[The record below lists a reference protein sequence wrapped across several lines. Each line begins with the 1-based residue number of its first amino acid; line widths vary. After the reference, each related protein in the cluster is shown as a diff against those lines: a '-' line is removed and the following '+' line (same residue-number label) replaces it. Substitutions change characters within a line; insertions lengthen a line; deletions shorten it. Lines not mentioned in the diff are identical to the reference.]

1 MSIGVTVFL
10 VLAAIVGIEAA
21 LLYFLIRRNAQ
32 YRERQRMAD
41 QAIRQANEQ
50 LGRMSTL
57 MEDREHNRQEAERE
71 KNRIDRTEDS
81 DLVHDANSLFPGS
94 KLSDD

>member
-1 MSIGVTVFL
+1 MSIGITVFL

-41 QAIRQANEQ
+41 QAIRQANGQ